1 MREIVLDT
9 ETTGLSPETGD
20 RVVEIGCVEL
30 YNHIPTGKTFQTYLN
45 PERSMDVGAQEI
57 HGLTAD
63 FLKNQPIFLK
73 IADEFLSFIG
83 KSTLIIHNAEFDL
96 SFINSELKR
105 IGRENIEFERAI
117 DTLSIARKKFP
128 GAQNSL
134 DALCRRFDV
143 DNSRRDLHGA
153 LLDSEILAEVY
164 LELIGGKEPDLN
176 LVNQKK
182 GDGKKTT
189 NTRRQTNKRDTP
201 LKYGIS
207 QVEKEQHLKFMHNL
221 KNPIWNK
228 R

>member
-9 ETTGLSPETGD
+9 ETTGLSPESGD

-30 YNHIPTGKTFQTYLN
+30 FNHVPTGKTFQTYLN
-45 PERSMDVGAQEI
+45 PERSMDAGAQEI
-57 HGLTAD
+57 HGLTDD

-73 IADEFLSFIG
+73 IVDEFLSFIG
-83 KSTLIIHNAEFDL
+83 ESALVIHNAKFDL
-96 SFINSELKR
+96 AFMNGELNR

-128 GAQNSL
+128 GAQNNL

-143 DNSRRDLHGA
+143 DSSRRDLHGA

-176 LVNQKK
+176 LVNKK
-182 GDGKKTT
+182 KEDSKKNT
-189 NTRRQTNKRDTP
+189 NTTRESNKRDTP
-201 LKYGIS
+201 LNYGVS
-207 QVEKEQHLKFMHNL
+207 REEEEEHLEFIQNI

-228 R
+228 S

>member
-9 ETTGLSPETGD
+9 ETTGLSPEKGD

-30 YNHIPTGKTFQTYLN
+30 FNHVPTGKTFQTYLN
-45 PERSMDVGAQEI
+45 PERLMDAGAQEI
-57 HGLTAD
+57 HGLTDD
-63 FLKNQPIFLK
+63 FLKSQPIFLK
-73 IADEFLSFIG
+73 IVDEFLSFIG
-83 KSTLIIHNAEFDL
+83 ESTLVIHNAKFDL
-96 SFINSELKR
+96 AFMNNELNR

-128 GAQNSL
+128 GAQNNL

-143 DNSRRDLHGA
+143 DSSRRDLHGA

-176 LVNQKK
+176 LVNKK
-182 GDGKKTT
+182 KEDSKKNT
-189 NTRRQTNKRDTP
+189 NTRRESNKRDTP
-201 LKYGIS
+201 LNYDVS
-207 QVEKEQHLKFMHNL
+207 QEEEAEHLEFIQNI

-228 R
+228 S

>member
-9 ETTGLSPETGD
+9 ETTGLSPEKGD

-30 YNHIPTGKTFQTYLN
+30 FNHVPTGKTFQTYLN
-45 PERSMDVGAQEI
+45 PERSMDAGAQEI
-57 HGLTAD
+57 HGLTDD

-73 IADEFLSFIG
+73 IVDEFLSFIG
-83 KSTLIIHNAEFDL
+83 ESTLVIHNAKFDL
-96 SFINSELKR
+96 AFMNNELNR

-128 GAQNSL
+128 GAQNNL

-143 DNSRRDLHGA
+143 DSSRRDLHGA

-176 LVNQKK
+176 LVNKK
-182 GDGKKTT
+182 KEDSKKNT
-189 NTRRQTNKRDTP
+189 NTTRESNKRDTP
-201 LKYGIS
+201 LNYGVS
-207 QVEKEQHLKFMHNL
+207 REEEEEHLEFIQNI

-228 R
+228 S

>member
-9 ETTGLSPETGD
+9 ETTGLSPEKGD

-30 YNHIPTGKTFQTYLN
+30 FNHVPTGKTFQTYLN

-57 HGLTAD
+57 HGLTDD
-63 FLKNQPIFLK
+63 FLEKQPLFLK
-73 IADEFLSFIG
+73 IVDEFLSFIG
-83 KSTLIIHNAEFDL
+83 ESALVIHNAEFDL
-96 SFINSELKR
+96 AFINGELSR
-105 IGRENIEFERAI
+105 VSRENIKFERAI
-117 DTLSIARKKFP
+117 DTLSLARKKFP

-153 LLDSEILAEVY
+153 LLDSKILAEVY

-182 GDGKKTT
+182 EDSKKNTI
-189 NTRRQTNKRDTP
+189 TRRESHKRDTP

-207 QVEKEQHLKFMHNL
+207 QVEEEKHQEFIQNL
-221 KNPIWNK
+221 KTPIWNK
-228 R
+228 S

>member
-9 ETTGLSPETGD
+9 ETTGLSPEKGD

-30 YNHIPTGKTFQTYLN
+30 FNHVPTGKTFQTYLN
-45 PERSMDVGAQEI
+45 PERSMEMGAQEI
-57 HGLTAD
+57 HGLTDD

-73 IADEFLSFIG
+73 IVDEFLSFIG
-83 KSTLIIHNAEFDL
+83 ESTLVIHNAEFDL
-96 SFINSELKR
+96 AFMNSELNR

-182 GDGKKTT
+182 EDSEKTT
-189 NTRRQTNKRDTP
+189 NTRRKPNKRDTP
-201 LKYGIS
+201 LKHGVS
-207 QVEKEQHLKFMHNL
+207 QAEEEKHLEFIQNL
-221 KNPIWNK
+221 KTPIWNK
-228 R
+228 S

>member
-9 ETTGLSPETGD
+9 ETTGLSPEKGD

-30 YNHIPTGKTFQTYLN
+30 FNHIPTGKIFQTYLN
-45 PERSMDVGAQEI
+45 PERSMGAVAQEI
-57 HGLTAD
+57 HGLTDD

-73 IADEFLSFIG
+73 IVDEFLSFIG
-83 KSTLIIHNAEFDL
+83 ESTLIIHNAEFDL
-96 SFINSELKR
+96 SFMNSELKR
-105 IGRENIEFERAI
+105 IGRENIKFERAI

-128 GAQNSL
+128 GAQNNL

-143 DNSRRDLHGA
+143 DSSRRDLHGA

-182 GDGKKTT
+182 EEGKKTT
-189 NTRRQTNKRDTP
+189 NTRRQENKRDTL

-207 QVEKEQHLKFMHNL
+207 QVEEEQHLEFMQNL

-228 R
+228 K

>member
-9 ETTGLSPETGD
+9 ETTGLSPEKGD

-30 YNHIPTGKTFQTYLN
+30 FNHVPTGKTFQTYLN
-45 PERSMDVGAQEI
+45 PERLMDAGAQEI
-57 HGLTAD
+57 HGLTDD
-63 FLKNQPIFLK
+63 FLKSQPIFLK
-73 IADEFLSFIG
+73 IVDEFLSFIG
-83 KSTLIIHNAEFDL
+83 ESTLVIHNAKFDL
-96 SFINSELKR
+96 AFMNNELNR

-128 GAQNSL
+128 GAQNNL

-143 DNSRRDLHGA
+143 DSSRRDLHGA

-176 LVNQKK
+176 LVNKK
-182 GDGKKTT
+182 KEDSKKNT
-189 NTRRQTNKRDTP
+189 NTRRESNKRDTP
-201 LKYGIS
+201 LNYGIS
-207 QVEKEQHLKFMHNL
+207 QAEEQQHLEFMKNL

-228 R
+228 S